1 MPMQEP
7 AAQESAETLPPAG
20 QAQPAATGGK
30 PDPIKDMVISIDQG
44 ITQVANVLGKQSPD
58 LGQALA
64 QLGEQFR
71 QIITSAM
78 TGEQAPQR
86 GGKQPAQAGVPME
99 QGKSEAVPY

>member
-1 MPMQEP
+1 MQEP
-7 AAQESAETLPPAG
+7 AAQESAETPAPAEG
-20 QAQPAATGGK
+20 QGQPAAGGK

-78 TGEQAPQR
+78 SGGQAPQS

>member
-7 AAQESAETLPPAG
+7 AAQESAETPPPAG
-20 QAQPAATGGK
+20 PGQPAAAGK

-78 TGEQAPQR
+78 SGEQAPQS